1 MTKQV
6 VFTED
11 EWREMCVILH
21 DLLYTVDKFIEPSY
35 ISEEI
40 HRRVGRVEDILKGEK
55 NETLA

>member
-11 EWREMCVILH
+11 EWREMCVVLH

-40 HRRVGRVEDILKGEK
+40 HRRVGRVEDILKGE
-55 NETLA
+55 